1 MDGFSMKFLYYRV
14 LYNIVT
20 AELEKLNDHLEM
32 TCIIYTRHT
41 QKKADIHCDVLPK
54 SKPQQRRSQCL
65 SASTTQTIDHH
76 TAKAS
81 RCPFIKYGYPL

>member
-20 AELEKLNDHLEM
+20 ADLEKLNDHLKM

-41 QKKADIHCDVLPK
+41 QKKADIHCEVLPK
-54 SKPQQRRSQCL
+54 SKP
-65 SASTTQTIDHH
+65 
-76 TAKAS
+76 
-81 RCPFIKYGYPL
+81 